1 MSVQGVQSVNT
12 NNIGKCPHGLPSG
25 ACPICSGGMGGASQ
39 KKADFS
45 AKPGEMSW
53 NECAAIGAMMRA
65 AKLQKQLNAHAQESR
80 MLQIAQ
86 FEKTM
91 MNVSQKLAQLAV
103 IVANST
109 PSAVGK
115 TVNFVVNKIINPV
128 LNALKNIPA
137 NILKTMDNIRQKV
150 FDIQDKLN
158 AMFGELKS
166 SVDKKVSEA
175 LSNFKKK
182 ITMLFQVDE
191 TTQTTDEEKE
201 IEEAKRTFEV
211 KTFINDL
218 YNRITKTTQ
227 SYDNHKKQ
235 LIDDEQKKL
244 KGK

>member
-1 MSVQGVQSVNT
+1 MLSTVHT
-12 NNIGKCPHGLPSG
+12 NNTKVGCCPHGLPQG
-25 ACPICSGGMGGASQ
+25 ACPICSGMGGGGM

-65 AKLQKQLNAHAQESR
+65 AKLQKQLNAQAQESR

>member
-1 MSVQGVQSVNT
+1 MSVQSVQSANT
-12 NNIGKCPHGLPSG
+12 NNIGKCPHGLPNG

-65 AKLQKQLNAHAQESR
+65 AKMQKQLNAQAQQNR

-103 IVANST
+103 IIANST

-137 NILKTMDNIRQKV
+137 NILRTMDNIRQKV

-158 AMFGELKS
+158 AMFGEFKS

-182 ITMLFQVDE
+182 IQMLFQVDE
-191 TTQTTDEEKE
+191 TTETTDEEKE

-227 SYDNHKKQ
+227 SYDNHKKE
-235 LIDDEQKKL
+235 LIEKDTEKNKR
-244 KGK
+244 